1 MIIQGIFN
9 NLGASFGKSISLRHN
24 ITSQEIH
31 GIFAAEEPCAGR
43 PHDDGSVAVVVSS
56 EVQAKVFLQ
65 PHTREM
71 IIRHDSQRQFT
82 PLPK

>member
-31 GIFAAEEPCAGR
+31 GIFAADMSGIAGK
-43 PHDDGSVAVVVSS
+43 GSDTSS
-56 EVQAKVFLQ
+56 SIPDA
-65 PHTREM
+65 
-71 IIRHDSQRQFT
+71 
-82 PLPK
+82 LPFADRKYRRTGST